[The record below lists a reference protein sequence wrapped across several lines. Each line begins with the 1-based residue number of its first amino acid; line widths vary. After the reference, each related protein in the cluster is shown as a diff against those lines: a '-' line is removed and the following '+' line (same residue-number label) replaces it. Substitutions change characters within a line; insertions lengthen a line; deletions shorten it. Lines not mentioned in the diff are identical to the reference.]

1 MGGESGIFS
10 TPDTFG
16 TRLGTRLGTPSWGH
30 PPPTWGRLGTPTFLG
45 TPSWGH
51 LLGDTHLRLGH
62 LLGDTFLGTPTS
74 DLGTPT
80 FLGTHLGDTHLGDT
94 HLLGTH
100 LGDTHLGDT
109 HLGTPTWTLGDTH
122 LGDTHLG
129 DTHLLG
135 HPPRGTPTSGTPTFL
150 GTHLGGHPP
159 RGHPLLDGLGDTHLG
174 RLGTLLDGL
183 GDTHLGRLG
192 TPTFGGKGRAKEQA
206 EQAAQ
211 RRSSD
216 TCRAAWAPKVYWRP
230 AIGQP
235 NACLIS
241 DESASPVVLRI
252 PRLSRRCAECGSF

>member
-16 TRLGTRLGTPSWGH
+16 TRLGT
-30 PPPTWGRLGTPTFLG
+30 PTFLG
-45 TPSWGH
+45 T
-51 LLGDTHLRLGH
+51 LGD
-62 LLGDTFLGTPTS
+62 PTS
-74 DLGTPT
+74 DPPLR
-80 FLGTHLGDTHLGDT
+80 DTH
-94 HLLGTH
+94 
-100 LGDTHLGDT
+100 
-109 HLGTPTWTLGDTH
+109 LGDTH

-129 DTHLLG
+129 DTHLG
-135 HPPRGTPTSGTPTFL
+135 D
-150 GTHLGGHPP
+150 TH
-159 RGHPLLDGLGDTHLG
+159 LGDTHLG
-174 RLGTLLDGL
+174 DTHL
-183 GDTHLGRLG
+183 GDTHYWTGLG
-192 TPTFGGKGRAKEQA
+192 TPTLDAWGHPLSGARGVAKEQA

>member
-16 TRLGTRLGTPSWGH
+16 TRLGTPTFLGTPSWGH
-30 PPPTWGRLGTPTFLG
+30 PPPTWGHPPREHP
-45 TPSWGH
+45 PRGH
-51 LLGDTHLRLGH
+51 PPRGH
-62 LLGDTFLGTPTS
+62 PPRGHPPRGHPPR
-74 DLGTPT
+74 G
-80 FLGTHLGDTHLGDT
+80 HLGDTHLGDT
-94 HLLGTH
+94 HYWTG
-100 LGDTHLGDT
+100 
-109 HLGTPTWTLGDTH
+109 LGTPTLDAW
-122 LGDTHLG
+122 
-129 DTHLLG
+129 
-135 HPPRGTPTSGTPTFL
+135 
-150 GTHLGGHPP
+150 
-159 RGHPLLDGLGDTHLG
+159 GHPLSGARGV
-174 RLGTLLDGL
+174 
-183 GDTHLGRLG
+183 
-192 TPTFGGKGRAKEQA
+192 AKEQA